1 MKKLNS
7 IIITCYNRE
16 EALEK
21 CFNNLL
27 KADQINNFNIV
38 IVRQRGFDKV
48 KALVKNFNFKNKYII
63 ETDYL
68 DDLNPN
74 KKMAYNGYKGCDFA
88 FSKLDPNYIC
98 YLEDDIIVSKDFFNF
113 HNFLHKKFLYDP
125 NFFGVNGFSKEPYI
139 FSKINLYSKFVYGL
153 GKGYSFNSNIWNIIK
168 EKIWNKEFFQ
178 QDVPY
183 LDSPIENYIKKN
195 NYFVI
200 MPILSRIYEFPTEGT
215 NISLKNNLIYFKKF
229 KESFVG
235 ENHNKNEIYRY
246 SFTQRYTWRSDCKK
260 YLGSFLNQTRISLKK
275 FIKLIYKFC

>member
-98 YLEDDIIVSKDFFNF
+98 YLEDDIIVSKDFFN
-113 HNFLHKKFLYDP
+113 YI
-125 NFFGVNGFSKEPYI
+125 PY
-139 FSKINLYSKFVYGL
+139 V
-153 GKGYSFNSNIWNIIK
+153 
-168 EKIWNKEFFQ
+168 
-178 QDVPY
+178 
-183 LDSPIENYIKKN
+183 
-195 NYFVI
+195 
-200 MPILSRIYEFPTEGT
+200 
-215 NISLKNNLIYFKKF
+215 
-229 KESFVG
+229 
-235 ENHNKNEIYRY
+235 
-246 SFTQRYTWRSDCKK
+246 
-260 YLGSFLNQTRISLKK
+260 
-275 FIKLIYKFC
+275 